1 MQCPNCLAT
10 KHFPWKRNMGH
21 WGHIAPQARQWPC
34 FWIIKTPVMVLEMC
48 SIISLYPARSVKSY
62 LLEINYLSLHHDY
75 HYCFYNYFIVLNDF
89 HKIKIFERCFYI
101 LGSLFNG
108 SYNTECPQCMAT
120 NGNFLLEL
128 NLRKKKVFPSKI
140 AVHYLFMYQKDI
152 DWLLWGPESV
162 LDAKYLAVLLE
173 SSLSRQFERLML
185 GMNIRALRPTLW
197 EISEEAFIGKGDIW
211 HGAQ

>member
-120 NGNFLLEL
+120 NGNFSLEL
-128 NLRKKKVFPSKI
+128 NLKKKKFFLQKLLYIIYLCIKKI
-140 AVHYLFMYQKDI
+140 LTDYYGGQ
-152 DWLLWGPESV
+152 
-162 LDAKYLAVLLE
+162 
-173 SSLSRQFERLML
+173 SLC
-185 GMNIRALRPTLW
+185 
-197 EISEEAFIGKGDIW
+197 
-211 HGAQ
+211 